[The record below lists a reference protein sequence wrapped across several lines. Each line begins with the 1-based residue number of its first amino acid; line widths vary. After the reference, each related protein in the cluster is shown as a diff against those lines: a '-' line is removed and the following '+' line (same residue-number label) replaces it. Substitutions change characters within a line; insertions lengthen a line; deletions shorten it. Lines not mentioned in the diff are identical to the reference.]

1 MVTDKR
7 SAVTIRAILIAG
19 FTAFIST
26 ASLAQDY
33 RYGLYLSPMIS
44 WFGTDVDNISNK
56 GARAGFGASITAE
69 RHLTDNWYFSS
80 GLGFSA
86 VSGRLVNSSAS
97 FFRFSDHTSTIPEG
111 EPIIYRLQYL
121 SIPVGM
127 KIKTMETGYLVYFA
141 EFGLD
146 PKVAISRRVDI
157 PSISVEGKRAAGEI
171 KSLNTG
177 YHISGGAE
185 YSIDGNASL
194 ILGIGFESNIF
205 DTTRDYETN
214 ESDRST
220 QRMVKF
226 IFGINF

>member
-1 MVTDKR
+1 MLPFNR
-7 SAVTIRAILIAG
+7 SAITMKAIMVV
-19 FTAFIST
+19 AFAASIST
-26 ASLAQDY
+26 ASFAQDY

-44 WFGTDVDNISNK
+44 WFGTDVENVSNK

-69 RHLTDNWYFSS
+69 RHLTDNWYFTS
-80 GLGFSA
+80 GVGFSA
-86 VSGRLVNSSAS
+86 VSGRLVNSSPS
-97 FFRFSDHTSTIPEG
+97 FFRFPDHTSTIPGG
-111 EPIIYRLQYL
+111 EPVVYRLQYL
-121 SIPVGM
+121 SIPVGA
-127 KIKTMETGYLVYFA
+127 KIKTTETGYLVYFA

-157 PSISVEGKRAAGEI
+157 PSINVEGKRASGEI
-171 KSLNTG
+171 KSLNAG
-177 YHISGGAE
+177 FHLMGGAE

-194 ILGIGFESNIF
+194 VLGIGFESNIF

-220 QRMVKF
+220 QKMIRF